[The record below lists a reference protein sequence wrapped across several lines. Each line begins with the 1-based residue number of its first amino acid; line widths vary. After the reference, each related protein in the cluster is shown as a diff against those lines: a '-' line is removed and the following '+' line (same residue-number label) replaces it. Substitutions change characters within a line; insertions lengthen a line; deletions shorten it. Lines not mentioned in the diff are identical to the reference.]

1 MATLDIFRNP
11 AFGLSEMA
19 DAYEKID
26 YVPSILNSMNLFTP
40 LPLRTTTFWMESRDS
55 GLTLIPTSPRGA
67 PPAQRETE
75 KRSARALPTFRIAKD
90 DTLMASELL
99 DVRAFGKTSELQAMQ
114 EEIDRRLSGPAGM
127 IAEVQYTFEN
137 MQLGAVT
144 GLMVDA
150 DGSTLVNFY
159 TNLGVT
165 QPAEINFALAAA
177 QPAEGALMLACMEV
191 TDRMRRAAKGEW
203 RPGAVAVG
211 LCSDGFWKALIT
223 HSEARKTWELML
235 QGGFRDG
242 LDGLM
247 GNIPRVRIGDVVFIR
262 YWGSDDDTVKI
273 ATDKVKFFPMGI
285 PGLFRHVMA
294 PGESFAHL
302 RRPGQAV
309 YPMILPDKSGADEW
323 VKLCVRAYPLMFC
336 RRPEMLQSGRK

>member
-1 MATLDIFRNP
+1 LDCQSVGVAIPEGVVSCEGVRP
-11 AFGLSEMA
+11 
-19 DAYEKID
+19 
-26 YVPSILNSMNLFTP
+26 VPCGKLLICVVN
-40 LPLRTTTFWMESRDS
+40 RYRSRI
-55 GLTLIPTSPRGA
+55 G
-67 PPAQRETE
+67 
-75 KRSARALPTFRIAKD
+75 RA
-90 DTLMASELL
+90 
-99 DVRAFGKTSELQAMQ
+99 G
-114 EEIDRRLSGPAGM
+114 
-127 IAEVQYTFEN
+127 
-137 MQLGAVT
+137 
-144 GLMVDA
+144 
-150 DGSTLVNFY
+150 DG
-159 TNLGVT
+159 
-165 QPAEINFALAAA
+165 
-177 QPAEGALMLACMEV
+177 
-191 TDRMRRAAKGEW
+191 D

-211 LCSDGFWKALIT
+211 LCSDSFWKALIT
-223 HSEARKTWELML
+223 HEEARKIWELML

-302 RRPGQAV
+302 GRPGQEV